1 MAFEQLMAD
10 SMKKQEKKKEK
21 ESNKENHKDKPGS
34 HSHHPHLFGGGKH
47 GGAST
52 PDHTDPASH
61 GAFGGTTGGTSTGA
75 AP

>member
-1 MAFEQLMAD
+1 MAFEQLMAE

-21 ESNKENHKDKPGS
+21 ESNKENHKDKY
-34 HSHHPHLFGGGKH
+34 SHHPHLFGGGKH

-52 PDHTDPASH
+52 PEHTEATFHS
-61 GAFGGTTGGTSTGA
+61 GFGGTTGGTSTGA